1 MVFDVF
7 VTFNGNC
14 KEAVGYYA
22 EILGQDFPKMMTFG
36 DMPASD
42 GYEVKAEDK
51 DRVCYTELKIGSNN
65 VMFSD
70 CDSNMEFIAGNNITL
85 SIGSDNEGEVR
96 NLYNKLKE
104 GGQVI
109 MELQKTFWSKLYGMV
124 QDKFGIIWQICIS
137 SEDWQM

>member
-14 KEAVGYYA
+14 KEAVEYYA
-22 EILGQDFPKMMTFG
+22 EIFKQDIPKMMTFG
-36 DMPASD
+36 DAPAME
-42 GYEVKAEDK
+42 GYEVKEEEK
-51 DRVCYTELKIGSNN
+51 DRVCYTELKIGSNT

-70 CDSNMEFIAGNNITL
+70 CDSTMEFVAGNNITL
-85 SIGSDNEGEVR
+85 SIGANEEEIR

-109 MELQKTFWSKLYGMV
+109 MELQETFWSKLYGMV
-124 QDKFGIIWQICIS
+124 TDKFGITWQLCL
-137 SEDWQM
+137 ENGEWKL